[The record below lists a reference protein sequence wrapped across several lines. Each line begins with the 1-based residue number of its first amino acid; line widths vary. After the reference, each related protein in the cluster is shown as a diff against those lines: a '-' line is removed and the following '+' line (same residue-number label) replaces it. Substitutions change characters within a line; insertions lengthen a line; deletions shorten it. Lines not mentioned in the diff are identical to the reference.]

1 MYYFVN
7 VEEEKEDHDQ
17 MPVAKKYEM
26 LGDRDPNKLK
36 LELEGGTSEKKPQ
49 KKNSSHAEKNTE
61 TVVKT
66 DVKTVDKEVLDGIK
80 KEKEEMETSDTK
92 ITAEKKVESTVEK
105 VSTIKS
111 VKEGNTATKDNLTV
125 AYDPNVAIGK

>member
-7 VEEEKEDHDQ
+7 IEEEKDDHDQ

-49 KKNSSHAEKNTE
+49 KKNSSLAETAIE
-61 TVVKT
+61 T
-66 DVKTVDKEVLDGIK
+66 DVTTDNKEVLDGIK
-80 KEKEEMETSDTK
+80 KEKEEMETSNTE
-92 ITAEKKVESTVEK
+92 ITAEETVEIT
-105 VSTIKS
+105 VENVTTIQS
-111 VKEGNTATKDNLTV
+111 VKEENATTKDNLTV

>member
-36 LELEGGTSEKKPQ
+36 LELEGGTSERRPQ
-49 KKNSSHAEKNTE
+49 KKHSLPAETNTE
-61 TVVKT
+61 TEVTT
-66 DVKTVDKEVLDGIK
+66 DDKEILDGTK
-80 KEKEEMETSDTK
+80 KDKEEMETSTTE
-92 ITAEKKVESTVEK
+92 ITAEETVESTVEN
-105 VSTIKS
+105 VTTIQS
-111 VKEGNTATKDNLTV
+111 VKDENATTKDNLIV